1 MQYAVAVWGA
11 SQNGPS
17 IALRDLI
24 SWHNPRSVKRQ
35 KESSGCEVPFM
46 KRFCQGCESFVKSHL
61 FCETFPIFVAL
72 KRDIEKMEKE
82 KTQIQSPKALAWQRF
97 RKNKLGMAASFF
109 IIVFALLAIFAYCF
123 IPDPT
128 PNANRQ
134 LLELSTQKPGFEVD
148 MLLVPKEIP
157 NPKQSFFKTLLQGKP
172 DDYIFIPYDSLK
184 ISATQTEVFLFN
196 PEKSG
201 TIRTET
207 YSNQEITK
215 KNFSSQADA
224 ENYILRNCTKH
235 QKFLLGT
242 DQFGRDFLSR
252 LVLGSRISL
261 TVGFI
266 AVFLSL
272 LIGIT
277 VGSLGGFFRGKV
289 DDVVVWF
296 INVVWSIPTLLLV
309 IAITF
314 ALGKG
319 IAQVFIAV
327 GLTMWVEVARIVR
340 GQILSIRETTFVEA
354 GKALGFKNI
363 RIIFKH
369 ILPNIINP
377 IIVVSAANF
386 ASAILLEAGLS
397 FLGIGV
403 QPPMPSWG
411 SMIKENYAFIILDAA
426 YLAILPGIAIML
438 LVLAF
443 MLVGNALRDAL
454 DVKN

>member
-1 MQYAVAVWGA
+1 MDGKQ
-11 SQNGPS
+11 
-17 IALRDLI
+17 
-24 SWHNPRSVKRQ
+24 
-35 KESSGCEVPFM
+35 
-46 KRFCQGCESFVKSHL
+46 
-61 FCETFPIFVAL
+61 
-72 KRDIEKMEKE
+72 
-82 KTQIQSPKALAWQRF
+82 QSPRALAWKRF
-97 RKNKLGMAASFF
+97 RSNKLGMVSCGFVLLWAML
-109 IIVFALLAIFAYCF
+109 ALFAYL
-123 IPDPT
+123 IIHDKT

-134 LLELSTQKPGFEVD
+134 ILEISTKKPGFEVD
-148 MLLVPKEIP
+148 MLMLPKESP
-157 NPKQSFFKTLLQGKP
+157 NPKTPFFQ
-172 DDYIFIPYDSLK
+172 
-184 ISATQTEVFLFN
+184 FLFN
-196 PEKSG
+196 GRPDDVIYLPFDSILINKETTTVFLYQADG
-201 TIRTET
+201 TSSVRTEVIDNKELLASGVSTGSTTAGFNSTEEAET
-207 YSNQEITK
+207 YI
-215 KNFSSQADA
+215 
-224 ENYILRNCTKH
+224 RNHCVKH
-235 QKFLLGT
+235 RKFLLGT

-261 TVGFI
+261 CVGFI
-266 AVFLSL
+266 AVLLSL
-272 LIGIT
+272 MIGI
-277 VGSLGGFFRGKV
+277 VMGSLGGFFRGKV
-289 DDVVVWF
+289 DDAVVWF

-354 GKALGFKNI
+354 GRALGFKNL

-369 ILPNIINP
+369 ILPNILNP

-443 MLVGNALRDAL
+443 MLIGNALREAL

>member
-1 MQYAVAVWGA
+1 MDEKH
-11 SQNGPS
+11 SQN
-17 IALRDLI
+17 
-24 SWHNPRSVKRQ
+24 
-35 KESSGCEVPFM
+35 
-46 KRFCQGCESFVKSHL
+46 
-61 FCETFPIFVAL
+61 
-72 KRDIEKMEKE
+72 
-82 KTQIQSPKALAWQRF
+82 QSPKALAWKRF
-97 RKNKLGMAASFF
+97 RSNKLGMLSCFYVVVWASL
-109 IIVFALLAIFAYCF
+109 ALFAYLI
-123 IPDPT
+123 IPDKT
-128 PNANRQ
+128 PDANCQ
-134 LLELSTQKPGFEVD
+134 LLEISTKKPGFQVD
-148 MLLVPKEIP
+148 MLMLPKETPPAKTTFLHFLLYGRPDDCTYLPFDSLHINKEQTTVFLYQSEGGP
-157 NPKQSFFKTLLQGKP
+157 TVRTELFDNTELTRQSFASEEEAEA
-172 DDYIFIPYDSLK
+172 YIN
-184 ISATQTEVFLFN
+184 AHCV
-196 PEKSG
+196 
-201 TIRTET
+201 
-207 YSNQEITK
+207 
-215 KNFSSQADA
+215 
-224 ENYILRNCTKH
+224 KH
-235 QKFLLGT
+235 RKFLLGT

-266 AVFLSL
+266 AVLLSL
-272 LIGIT
+272 MIGIL

-289 DDVVVWF
+289 DDAVVWF

-354 GKALGFKNI
+354 GRALGFKDL

-369 ILPNIINP
+369 ILPNILNP

-443 MLVGNALRDAL
+443 MLIGNALREAL
-454 DVKN
+454 EVKN

>member
-1 MQYAVAVWGA
+1 MEGKQT
-11 SQNGPS
+11 QN
-17 IALRDLI
+17 
-24 SWHNPRSVKRQ
+24 
-35 KESSGCEVPFM
+35 
-46 KRFCQGCESFVKSHL
+46 
-61 FCETFPIFVAL
+61 
-72 KRDIEKMEKE
+72 
-82 KTQIQSPKALAWQRF
+82 QSPKALAWKRF
-97 RKNKLGMAASFF
+97 RSNKLGMVSCGF
-109 IIVFALLAIFAYCF
+109 VLLWALLALFAYLI
-123 IPDPT
+123 IPDKT

-134 LLELSTQKPGFEVD
+134 ILEISTKKPGFEVD
-148 MLLVPKEIP
+148 MLMIPKETPPQKTPFFSFLLNGRPDDCIYLP
-157 NPKQSFFKTLLQGKP
+157 FDSIHVDKEKTIVYLYQSEESLNVRTDIVDNQELTNQSFVSSSEADK
-172 DDYIFIPYDSLK
+172 YIRSRC
-184 ISATQTEVFLFN
+184 V
-196 PEKSG
+196 
-201 TIRTET
+201 
-207 YSNQEITK
+207 
-215 KNFSSQADA
+215 
-224 ENYILRNCTKH
+224 KH
-235 QKFLLGT
+235 RKFLLGT

-266 AVFLSL
+266 AVLLSL
-272 LIGIT
+272 MIGI
-277 VGSLGGFFRGKV
+277 VMGSLGGFFRGKV
-289 DDVVVWF
+289 DDAVVWF

-354 GKALGFKNI
+354 GRALGFRNL

-369 ILPNIINP
+369 ILPNILNP

-443 MLVGNALRDAL
+443 MLIGNALREAL

>member
-1 MQYAVAVWGA
+1 MNGT
-11 SQNGPS
+11 SNQN
-17 IALRDLI
+17 L
-24 SWHNPRSVKRQ
+24 
-35 KESSGCEVPFM
+35 
-46 KRFCQGCESFVKSHL
+46 
-61 FCETFPIFVAL
+61 
-72 KRDIEKMEKE
+72 
-82 KTQIQSPKALAWQRF
+82 SPKALAWKRF
-97 RKNKLGMAASFF
+97 RNNKLGMASCFF
-109 IIVFALLAIFAYCF
+109 VLLWALMALFAYLI
-123 IPDPT
+123 IPDKT

-134 LLELSTQKPGFEVD
+134 ILEISTKKPGFEVD
-148 MLLVPKEIP
+148 MLMIPKE
-157 NPKQSFFKTLLQGKP
+157 NPPQKTPFFTFLLNGRP
-172 DDYIFIPYDSLK
+172 DDCIYLPFDSLLINK
-184 ISATQTEVFLFN
+184 ETTTVFLYLSGESSSVRTEVVENKELLRGGISTV
-196 PEKSG
+196 SG
-201 TIRTET
+201 TLVFASDDEAET
-207 YSNQEITK
+207 YIK
-215 KNFSSQADA
+215 AH
-224 ENYILRNCTKH
+224 CVKH
-235 QKFLLGT
+235 RKFLLGT

-266 AVFLSL
+266 AVLLSL
-272 LIGIT
+272 MIGI
-277 VGSLGGFFRGKV
+277 VMGSLGGFFRGKV
-289 DDVVVWF
+289 DDAVVWF

-354 GKALGFKNI
+354 GKALGFKNL
-363 RIIFKH
+363 RIIFRH
-369 ILPNIINP
+369 ILPNILNP

-443 MLVGNALRDAL
+443 MLIGNALREAL

>member
-1 MQYAVAVWGA
+1 MEGNPK
-11 SQNGPS
+11 QN
-17 IALRDLI
+17 
-24 SWHNPRSVKRQ
+24 
-35 KESSGCEVPFM
+35 
-46 KRFCQGCESFVKSHL
+46 
-61 FCETFPIFVAL
+61 
-72 KRDIEKMEKE
+72 
-82 KTQIQSPKALAWQRF
+82 QSPKALSWKRF
-97 RKNKLGMAASFF
+97 RSNKLGMVSCAF
-109 IIVFALLAIFAYCF
+109 VLLWALMALFAYLI
-123 IPDPT
+123 IPDKT

-134 LLELSTQKPGFEVD
+134 ILEISTKKPGFKVD
-148 MLLVPKEIP
+148 MLMIPKETP
-157 NPKQSFFKTLLQGKP
+157 PAKPPFFK
-172 DDYIFIPYDSLK
+172 
-184 ISATQTEVFLFN
+184 FLFN
-196 PEKSG
+196 GRPDDCVYLPFDSIRVDANQTTVYLYQSEESLNVRMEIVDNRELIRVGPSTGSG
-201 TIRTET
+201 TFAFRTAEEADTYIR
-207 YSNQEITK
+207 SH
-215 KNFSSQADA
+215 
-224 ENYILRNCTKH
+224 CVKH
-235 QKFLLGT
+235 RKFLLGT

-261 TVGFI
+261 IVGFI
-266 AVFLSL
+266 AVLLSL
-272 LIGIT
+272 MIGI
-277 VGSLGGFFRGKV
+277 VMGSLGGFFRGKV
-289 DDVVVWF
+289 DDAVVWF

-354 GKALGFKNI
+354 GKALGFKNL

-369 ILPNIINP
+369 ILPNILNP

-397 FLGIGV
+397 YLGIGV

-443 MLVGNALRDAL
+443 MLIGNALREAL

>member
-1 MQYAVAVWGA
+1 MD
-11 SQNGPS
+11 SKPTQN
-17 IALRDLI
+17 
-24 SWHNPRSVKRQ
+24 
-35 KESSGCEVPFM
+35 
-46 KRFCQGCESFVKSHL
+46 
-61 FCETFPIFVAL
+61 
-72 KRDIEKMEKE
+72 
-82 KTQIQSPKALAWQRF
+82 QSPKALAWKRF
-97 RKNKLGMAASFF
+97 RSNKLGMVSLGFV
-109 IIVFALLAIFAYCF
+109 ILWALLAIFAYLI
-123 IPDPT
+123 IPDKT

-134 LLELSTQKPGFEVD
+134 ILEISTKKPGFEVD
-148 MLLVPKEIP
+148 MLMVPKETP
-157 NPKQSFFKTLLQGKP
+157 SAKTSFLDFLLNGRP
-172 DDYIFIPYDSLK
+172 DDCIYLPFDSLHINK
-184 ISATQTEVFLFN
+184 ETTTVYLYQAEGASSVRTEIVDNTEFFANNNGPLTD
-196 PEKSG
+196 SG
-201 TIRTET
+201 TLVFTTNEDADSYIR
-207 YSNQEITK
+207 SH
-215 KNFSSQADA
+215 
-224 ENYILRNCTKH
+224 CVKH
-235 QKFLLGT
+235 RKFLLGT

-266 AVFLSL
+266 AVLLSL
-272 LIGIT
+272 MIGI
-277 VGSLGGFFRGKV
+277 VMGSLGGFFRGKV
-289 DDVVVWF
+289 DDIVVWF

-354 GKALGFKNI
+354 GRALGFKDL
-363 RIIFKH
+363 RIIFRH
-369 ILPNIINP
+369 ILPNILNP

-443 MLVGNALRDAL
+443 MLIGNALREAL

>member
-1 MQYAVAVWGA
+1 MDKKKP
-11 SQNGPS
+11 QN
-17 IALRDLI
+17 
-24 SWHNPRSVKRQ
+24 
-35 KESSGCEVPFM
+35 
-46 KRFCQGCESFVKSHL
+46 
-61 FCETFPIFVAL
+61 
-72 KRDIEKMEKE
+72 
-82 KTQIQSPKALAWQRF
+82 QSPKALAWKRF
-97 RKNKLGMAASFF
+97 RSNKLGMVSCGF
-109 IIVFALLAIFAYCF
+109 VLLWALLALFAYLV
-123 IPDPT
+123 IPDKT

-134 LLELSTQKPGFEVD
+134 ILEISTKKPGFEID
-148 MLLVPKEIP
+148 MLMVPKETP
-157 NPKQSFFKTLLQGKP
+157 PAKTPFFQ
-172 DDYIFIPYDSLK
+172 
-184 ISATQTEVFLFN
+184 FLFN
-196 PEKSG
+196 GRPDDCIYLPFDSLQINKETTTVFLYQAEGASSV
-201 TIRTET
+201 RTEVIDNKELLASGVST
-207 YSNQEITK
+207 GSTTAGFNSTEE
-215 KNFSSQADA
+215 ADK
-224 ENYILRNCTKH
+224 YIRSHCVKH
-235 QKFLLGT
+235 RKFLLGT

-261 TVGFI
+261 MVGFI
-266 AVFLSL
+266 AVLLSL
-272 LIGIT
+272 MIGIV

-289 DDVVVWF
+289 DDAVVWF

-354 GKALGFKNI
+354 GRALGFKDL
-363 RIIFKH
+363 RIIFRH
-369 ILPNIINP
+369 ILPNILNP

-443 MLVGNALRDAL
+443 MLIGNALREAL

>member
-1 MQYAVAVWGA
+1 MVSLG
-11 SQNGPS
+11 
-17 IALRDLI
+17 
-24 SWHNPRSVKRQ
+24 
-35 KESSGCEVPFM
+35 
-46 KRFCQGCESFVKSHL
+46 FVIL
-61 FCETFPIFVAL
+61 
-72 KRDIEKMEKE
+72 
-82 KTQIQSPKALAWQRF
+82 W
-97 RKNKLGMAASFF
+97 
-109 IIVFALLAIFAYCF
+109 ALLALFAYLI
-123 IPDPT
+123 IPDKT

-134 LLELSTQKPGFEVD
+134 ILEISTKKPGFEVD
-148 MLLVPKEIP
+148 MLMVPKETP
-157 NPKQSFFKTLLQGKP
+157 PQKTAFLDFLLNGRP
-172 DDYIFIPYDSLK
+172 DDCIYLPFDSIKVEIEKTIVYLYQAEESSTTR
-184 ISATQTEVFLFN
+184 IEV
-196 PEKSG
+196 
-201 TIRTET
+201 ID
-207 YSNQEITK
+207 NQELTG
-215 KNFSSQADA
+215 QAFASASEA
-224 ENYILRNCTKH
+224 EIYIKSHCIKH
-235 QKFLLGT
+235 RKFLLGT

-266 AVFLSL
+266 AVLLSL
-272 LIGIT
+272 VIGIMM
-277 VGSLGGFFRGKV
+277 GSLGGFFRGKV
-289 DDVVVWF
+289 DDAVVWF

-354 GKALGFKNI
+354 GRALGFKDL
-363 RIIFKH
+363 RIIFRH
-369 ILPNIINP
+369 ILPNILNP

-443 MLVGNALRDAL
+443 MLIGNALREAL

>member
-1 MQYAVAVWGA
+1 MDEQ
-11 SQNGPS
+11 Q
-17 IALRDLI
+17 
-24 SWHNPRSVKRQ
+24 KRN
-35 KESSGCEVPFM
+35 
-46 KRFCQGCESFVKSHL
+46 
-61 FCETFPIFVAL
+61 
-72 KRDIEKMEKE
+72 
-82 KTQIQSPKALAWQRF
+82 QSPKALAWKRF
-97 RKNKLGMAASFF
+97 RSNKLGMASCGF
-109 IIVFALLAIFAYCF
+109 VLLWALLALFAYLV
-123 IPDPT
+123 IPDKT

-134 LLELSTQKPGFEVD
+134 ILEISTKKPGFEVD
-148 MLLVPKEIP
+148 MLMVPKETTP
-157 NPKQSFFKTLLQGKP
+157 AKTPFFQMLFNGRP
-172 DDYIFIPYDSLK
+172 DDCIYLPFDSLRVD
-184 ISATQTEVFLFN
+184 ATATTVYLYQAEESQST
-196 PEKSG
+196 
-201 TIRTET
+201 RTEILD
-207 YSNQEITK
+207 NQELTAK
-215 KNFSSQADA
+215 AFATAAEADT
-224 ENYILRNCTKH
+224 YIRSHCVKH
-235 QKFLLGT
+235 RKFLLGT

-266 AVFLSL
+266 AVLLSL
-272 LIGIT
+272 MIGI
-277 VGSLGGFFRGKV
+277 VMGSLGGFFRGKV
-289 DDVVVWF
+289 DDAVVWF

-354 GKALGFKNI
+354 GKALGFKNL
-363 RIIFKH
+363 RIIFRH
-369 ILPNIINP
+369 ILPNILNP

-443 MLVGNALRDAL
+443 MLIGNALREAL

>member
-1 MQYAVAVWGA
+1 M
-11 SQNGPS
+11 N
-17 IALRDLI
+17 
-24 SWHNPRSVKRQ
+24 
-35 KESSGCEVPFM
+35 
-46 KRFCQGCESFVKSHL
+46 
-61 FCETFPIFVAL
+61 
-72 KRDIEKMEKE
+72 E
-82 KTQIQSPKALAWQRF
+82 KTTQNQSPKALAWKRF
-97 RKNKLGMAASFF
+97 RSNKLGMLSCFYV
-109 IIVFALLAIFAYCF
+109 IVWALLALFAYLV
-123 IPDPT
+123 IPDKT

-134 LLELSTQKPGFEVD
+134 ILEISTKKPGFEVD
-148 MLLVPKEIP
+148 MLMVPKETP
-157 NPKQSFFKTLLQGKP
+157 PEKTSFF
-172 DDYIFIPYDSLK
+172 
-184 ISATQTEVFLFN
+184 EFLFN
-196 PEKSG
+196 GRPDDCIYLPFDSLQINKEKTTVFLYQSGESG
-201 TIRTET
+201 TVRMEVIDNEDLVDPSTLQLASRTLAFASDEEADQYIR
-207 YSNQEITK
+207 SH
-215 KNFSSQADA
+215 
-224 ENYILRNCTKH
+224 CVKH
-235 QKFLLGT
+235 RKFLLGT

-266 AVFLSL
+266 AVLLSL
-272 LIGIT
+272 LIGIV

-289 DDVVVWF
+289 DDAVVWF

-354 GKALGFKNI
+354 GRALGFKDL
-363 RIIFKH
+363 RIIFRH
-369 ILPNIINP
+369 ILPNILNP

-443 MLVGNALRDAL
+443 MLIGNALREAL

>member
-1 MQYAVAVWGA
+1 M
-11 SQNGPS
+11 
-17 IALRDLI
+17 D
-24 SWHNPRSVKRQ
+24 
-35 KESSGCEVPFM
+35 
-46 KRFCQGCESFVKSHL
+46 
-61 FCETFPIFVAL
+61 
-72 KRDIEKMEKE
+72 EK
-82 KTQIQSPKALAWQRF
+82 KTLNQSPKALAWKRF
-97 RKNKLGMAASFF
+97 RSNKLGMVSCGFVL
-109 IIVFALLAIFAYCF
+109 IWALMALFAYLI
-123 IPDPT
+123 IPDKT

-134 LLELSTQKPGFEVD
+134 ILEISTKKPGFEVD
-148 MLLVPKEIP
+148 MLMVPKETPPAKTPFFKFLFQGRPDNCIYLP
-157 NPKQSFFKTLLQGKP
+157 FDSIKVSKERTIVYLYQGEESSTVRTEVVENRELIKVGVSTGSTTLDSDSRFASLRGTKQSRSVGPSTG
-172 DDYIFIPYDSLK
+172 
-184 ISATQTEVFLFN
+184 
-196 PEKSG
+196 SG
-201 TIRTET
+201 TLVFTSDKEADTYIR
-207 YSNQEITK
+207 
-215 KNFSSQADA
+215 DH
-224 ENYILRNCTKH
+224 CVKH
-235 QKFLLGT
+235 RKFLLGT

-266 AVFLSL
+266 AVLLSL
-272 LIGIT
+272 MIGII

-289 DDVVVWF
+289 DDAVVWF

-354 GKALGFKNI
+354 GRALGFKDL

-369 ILPNIINP
+369 ILPNILNP

-443 MLVGNALRDAL
+443 MLIGNALREAL

>member
-1 MQYAVAVWGA
+1 MDEQPK
-11 SQNGPS
+11 QN
-17 IALRDLI
+17 
-24 SWHNPRSVKRQ
+24 
-35 KESSGCEVPFM
+35 
-46 KRFCQGCESFVKSHL
+46 
-61 FCETFPIFVAL
+61 
-72 KRDIEKMEKE
+72 
-82 KTQIQSPKALAWQRF
+82 QSPKALAWKRF
-97 RKNKLGMAASFF
+97 RSNKLGMASCGF
-109 IIVFALLAIFAYCF
+109 VLLWALLALFAYLV
-123 IPDPT
+123 IPDKT

-134 LLELSTQKPGFEVD
+134 ILEISTKKPGFEVD
-148 MLLVPKEIP
+148 MLMVPKETP
-157 NPKQSFFKTLLQGKP
+157 PAKTPFFQ
-172 DDYIFIPYDSLK
+172 
-184 ISATQTEVFLFN
+184 FLFN
-196 PEKSG
+196 GRPDDCIYLPFDSLRVDATATTVYLYQAEESQS
-201 TIRTET
+201 TRTEILD
-207 YSNQEITK
+207 NQELTAK
-215 KNFSSQADA
+215 AFATAAEADT
-224 ENYILRNCTKH
+224 YIRSHCVKH
-235 QKFLLGT
+235 RKFLLGT

-266 AVFLSL
+266 AVLLSL
-272 LIGIT
+272 MIGI
-277 VGSLGGFFRGKV
+277 VMGSLGGFFRGKV
-289 DDVVVWF
+289 DDAVVWF

-354 GKALGFKNI
+354 GKALGFKNL
-363 RIIFKH
+363 RIIFRH
-369 ILPNIINP
+369 ILPNILNP

-443 MLVGNALRDAL
+443 MLIGNALREAL

>member
-1 MQYAVAVWGA
+1 MMDGKPKQA
-11 SQNGPS
+11 
-17 IALRDLI
+17 
-24 SWHNPRSVKRQ
+24 
-35 KESSGCEVPFM
+35 
-46 KRFCQGCESFVKSHL
+46 
-61 FCETFPIFVAL
+61 
-72 KRDIEKMEKE
+72 
-82 KTQIQSPKALAWQRF
+82 QSPKALAWKRF
-97 RKNKLGMAASFF
+97 RSNKLGMVSCGF
-109 IIVFALLAIFAYCF
+109 VLLWALMALFAYLI
-123 IPDPT
+123 IPDKT

-134 LLELSTQKPGFEVD
+134 ILEISTKKPGFEVD
-148 MLLVPKEIP
+148 MLMIPKETP
-157 NPKQSFFKTLLQGKP
+157 PAKTPFFK
-172 DDYIFIPYDSLK
+172 
-184 ISATQTEVFLFN
+184 FLFN
-196 PEKSG
+196 GRPDDCIYLPFDSIRVDKESTIVYLYQGEESSTVRTEIVENRELLNSGPSTLRVASRTAGSG
-201 TIRTET
+201 TYFTSAEEADTYIR
-207 YSNQEITK
+207 SH
-215 KNFSSQADA
+215 
-224 ENYILRNCTKH
+224 CVKH
-235 QKFLLGT
+235 RKFLLGL
-242 DQFGRDFLSR
+242 DQFGRDFFSR

-266 AVFLSL
+266 AVLLSL
-272 LIGIT
+272 MIGIV

-289 DDVVVWF
+289 DDAVVWF

-354 GKALGFKNI
+354 GRALGFKNL

-369 ILPNIINP
+369 ILPNILNP

-443 MLVGNALRDAL
+443 MLIGNALREAL
-454 DVKN
+454 DVKS

>member
-1 MQYAVAVWGA
+1 M
-11 SQNGPS
+11 
-17 IALRDLI
+17 
-24 SWHNPRSVKRQ
+24 
-35 KESSGCEVPFM
+35 
-46 KRFCQGCESFVKSHL
+46 
-61 FCETFPIFVAL
+61 
-72 KRDIEKMEKE
+72 
-82 KTQIQSPKALAWQRF
+82 
-97 RKNKLGMAASFF
+97 FF
-109 IIVFALLAIFAYCF
+109 ILFIALLAVFAYF
-123 IPDPT
+123 IIPDTT

-148 MLLVPKEIP
+148 MLLLPKEISV
-157 NPKQSFFKTLLQGKP
+157 PKQGWLKTMIEGKP
-172 DDYIFIPYDSLK
+172 DSYTFLPFDSLRIEK
-184 ISATQTEVFLFN
+184 DYTTVFLFN
-196 PEKSG
+196 PERDNRSETRLIPNAELTHKIFDN
-201 TIRTET
+201 TEAADTFIRKHC
-207 YSNQEITK
+207 I
-215 KNFSSQADA
+215 
-224 ENYILRNCTKH
+224 KH

-252 LVLGSRISL
+252 LVLGCRISL

-272 LIGIT
+272 VIGICI
-277 VGSLGGFFRGKV
+277 GSIGGFFRGRI
-289 DDVVVWF
+289 DDAVVWF
-296 INVVWSIPTLLLV
+296 INVIWSIPTLLLV

-340 GQILSIRETTFVEA
+340 GQILSIRETTFIEA
-354 GKALGFKNI
+354 GRALGFKNA
-363 RIIFKH
+363 RIIFRH

-443 MLVGNALRDAL
+443 MLVGNALREAL
-454 DVKN
+454 DVKR

>member
-1 MQYAVAVWGA
+1 M
-11 SQNGPS
+11 NG
-17 IALRDLI
+17 
-24 SWHNPRSVKRQ
+24 NPKQ
-35 KESSGCEVPFM
+35 
-46 KRFCQGCESFVKSHL
+46 
-61 FCETFPIFVAL
+61 T
-72 KRDIEKMEKE
+72 
-82 KTQIQSPKALAWQRF
+82 QSPKALAWKRF
-97 RKNKLGMAASFF
+97 RSNKLGMVSCGF
-109 IIVFALLAIFAYCF
+109 VLLWTLMALFAYLI
-123 IPDPT
+123 IPDKT

-134 LLELSTQKPGFEVD
+134 ILEISTKKPGFEVD
-148 MLLVPKEIP
+148 MLMIPKETP
-157 NPKQSFFKTLLQGKP
+157 PAKTPFFQ
-172 DDYIFIPYDSLK
+172 
-184 ISATQTEVFLFN
+184 FLFN
-196 PEKSG
+196 GRPDDCIYLPFDSIHIDKETTTVYLYQAEESSTVRTEVVDNKEFVGVGPSTGSG
-201 TIRTET
+201 TLALTGSTTAGFTSAEEADTYIR
-207 YSNQEITK
+207 SH
-215 KNFSSQADA
+215 
-224 ENYILRNCTKH
+224 CVKH
-235 QKFLLGT
+235 RKFLLGT

-261 TVGFI
+261 SVGFI
-266 AVFLSL
+266 AVLLSL
-272 LIGIT
+272 MIGI
-277 VGSLGGFFRGKV
+277 VMGSLGGFFRGKV
-289 DDVVVWF
+289 DDAVVWF

-354 GKALGFKNI
+354 GKALGFKNLG
-363 RIIFKH
+363 IIFKH
-369 ILPNIINP
+369 ILPNILNP

-443 MLVGNALRDAL
+443 MLIGNALREAL

>member
-1 MQYAVAVWGA
+1 MDKKKP
-11 SQNGPS
+11 QN
-17 IALRDLI
+17 
-24 SWHNPRSVKRQ
+24 
-35 KESSGCEVPFM
+35 
-46 KRFCQGCESFVKSHL
+46 
-61 FCETFPIFVAL
+61 
-72 KRDIEKMEKE
+72 
-82 KTQIQSPKALAWQRF
+82 QSPKALAWKRF
-97 RKNKLGMAASFF
+97 RNNKLGMVSCGF
-109 IIVFALLAIFAYCF
+109 VLLWALLALFAYLV
-123 IPDPT
+123 IPDKT

-134 LLELSTQKPGFEVD
+134 ILEISTKKPGFEID
-148 MLLVPKEIP
+148 MLMVPKETP
-157 NPKQSFFKTLLQGKP
+157 PAKTPFFQ
-172 DDYIFIPYDSLK
+172 
-184 ISATQTEVFLFN
+184 FLFN
-196 PEKSG
+196 GRPDDCIYLPFDSLQINKETTTVFLYQAEGASSV
-201 TIRTET
+201 RTEVIDNT
-207 YSNQEITK
+207 ELLASGVSTGSTTAGFNSTEE
-215 KNFSSQADA
+215 AD
-224 ENYILRNCTKH
+224 NYIRSHCVKH
-235 QKFLLGT
+235 RKFILGT

-261 TVGFI
+261 MVGFI
-266 AVFLSL
+266 AVLLSL
-272 LIGIT
+272 MIGIV

-289 DDVVVWF
+289 DDAVVWF

-354 GKALGFKNI
+354 GRALGFKDL
-363 RIIFKH
+363 RIIFRH
-369 ILPNIINP
+369 ILPNILNP

-386 ASAILLEAGLS
+386 ASAIVLEAGLS

-443 MLVGNALRDAL
+443 MLIGNALREAL

>member
-1 MQYAVAVWGA
+1 MD
-11 SQNGPS
+11 S
-17 IALRDLI
+17 
-24 SWHNPRSVKRQ
+24 
-35 KESSGCEVPFM
+35 
-46 KRFCQGCESFVKSHL
+46 
-61 FCETFPIFVAL
+61 
-72 KRDIEKMEKE
+72 
-82 KTQIQSPKALAWQRF
+82 KTKQAQSPKALAWKRF
-97 RKNKLGMAASFF
+97 RSNKLGMASCGF
-109 IIVFALLAIFAYCF
+109 VLLWALLALFAYLI
-123 IPDPT
+123 IPDKT

-134 LLELSTQKPGFEVD
+134 ILEISTKKPGFEVD
-148 MLLVPKEIP
+148 MLMLPKETP
-157 NPKQSFFKTLLQGKP
+157 PQKTPFF
-172 DDYIFIPYDSLK
+172 D
-184 ISATQTEVFLFN
+184 FLFN
-196 PEKSG
+196 GRPDDCIYLPFDSIHVDANQTTVYLYQSEESLNV
-201 TIRTET
+201 RTET
-207 YSNQEITK
+207 IDNRDFIQISPSTGSGTFAFDSAEE
-215 KNFSSQADA
+215 ADT
-224 ENYILRNCTKH
+224 YIRSHCVKH
-235 QKFLLGT
+235 RKFLLGT

-266 AVFLSL
+266 AVLLSL
-272 LIGIT
+272 MIGI
-277 VGSLGGFFRGKV
+277 VMGSLGGFFRGKV
-289 DDVVVWF
+289 DDLVVWF

-354 GKALGFKNI
+354 GRALGFKNL

-369 ILPNIINP
+369 ILPNILNP

-443 MLVGNALRDAL
+443 MLIGNALREAL

>member
-1 MQYAVAVWGA
+1 MDSKPKQA
-11 SQNGPS
+11 
-17 IALRDLI
+17 
-24 SWHNPRSVKRQ
+24 
-35 KESSGCEVPFM
+35 
-46 KRFCQGCESFVKSHL
+46 
-61 FCETFPIFVAL
+61 
-72 KRDIEKMEKE
+72 
-82 KTQIQSPKALAWQRF
+82 QSPKALAWKRF
-97 RKNKLGMAASFF
+97 RSNKLGMASCGFVL
-109 IIVFALLAIFAYCF
+109 IWALLALFAYLV
-123 IPDPT
+123 IPDKT

-134 LLELSTQKPGFEVD
+134 ILEISTKKPGFEVD
-148 MLLVPKEIP
+148 MLMVPKETP
-157 NPKQSFFKTLLQGKP
+157 PAKTPFFQ
-172 DDYIFIPYDSLK
+172 
-184 ISATQTEVFLFN
+184 FLFN
-196 PEKSG
+196 GRPDDCIYLPFDSIRVDKESTIVYLYQGEESSTVRTEIVENRELLNSGPSILRGASGAAGSG
-201 TIRTET
+201 TLVFTSDQEADTYIR
-207 YSNQEITK
+207 SH
-215 KNFSSQADA
+215 
-224 ENYILRNCTKH
+224 CVKH
-235 QKFLLGT
+235 RKFLLGT

-266 AVFLSL
+266 AVLLSL
-272 LIGIT
+272 MIGI
-277 VGSLGGFFRGKV
+277 VMGSLGGFFRGKV
-289 DDVVVWF
+289 DDAVVWF

-354 GKALGFKNI
+354 GKALGFKNL
-363 RIIFKH
+363 RIIFRH
-369 ILPNIINP
+369 ILPNILNP

-443 MLVGNALRDAL
+443 MLIGNALREAF

>member
-1 MQYAVAVWGA
+1 MEEQPK
-11 SQNGPS
+11 QN
-17 IALRDLI
+17 
-24 SWHNPRSVKRQ
+24 
-35 KESSGCEVPFM
+35 
-46 KRFCQGCESFVKSHL
+46 
-61 FCETFPIFVAL
+61 
-72 KRDIEKMEKE
+72 
-82 KTQIQSPKALAWQRF
+82 QSPKALAWKRF
-97 RKNKLGMAASFF
+97 RSNKLGMASCGF
-109 IIVFALLAIFAYCF
+109 VLLWALLALFAYLV
-123 IPDPT
+123 IPDKT

-134 LLELSTQKPGFEVD
+134 ILEISTKKPGFEVD
-148 MLLVPKEIP
+148 MLMVPKETP
-157 NPKQSFFKTLLQGKP
+157 PAKTPFFQ
-172 DDYIFIPYDSLK
+172 
-184 ISATQTEVFLFN
+184 FLFN
-196 PEKSG
+196 GRPDDCIYLPFDSLRVDATATTVYLYQAEESQS
-201 TIRTET
+201 TRTEILD
-207 YSNQEITK
+207 NQELTAK
-215 KNFSSQADA
+215 AFATAAEADT
-224 ENYILRNCTKH
+224 YIRSHCVKH
-235 QKFLLGT
+235 RKFLLGT

-266 AVFLSL
+266 AVLLSL
-272 LIGIT
+272 MIGI
-277 VGSLGGFFRGKV
+277 VMGSLGGFFRGKV
-289 DDVVVWF
+289 DDAVVWF

-354 GKALGFKNI
+354 GKALGFKNL
-363 RIIFKH
+363 RIIFRH
-369 ILPNIINP
+369 ILPNILNP

-443 MLVGNALRDAL
+443 MLIGNALREAL

>member
-1 MQYAVAVWGA
+1 MDGKPKQA
-11 SQNGPS
+11 
-17 IALRDLI
+17 
-24 SWHNPRSVKRQ
+24 
-35 KESSGCEVPFM
+35 
-46 KRFCQGCESFVKSHL
+46 
-61 FCETFPIFVAL
+61 
-72 KRDIEKMEKE
+72 
-82 KTQIQSPKALAWQRF
+82 QSPKTLAWKRF
-97 RKNKLGMAASFF
+97 RSNKLGMVSCGFV
-109 IIVFALLAIFAYCF
+109 ILWALLALFAYLI
-123 IPDPT
+123 IPDKT

-134 LLELSTQKPGFEVD
+134 ILEISTKKPGFEVD
-148 MLLVPKEIP
+148 MLMVPKETP
-157 NPKQSFFKTLLQGKP
+157 PAKTPFFQFLFNGRP
-172 DDYIFIPYDSLK
+172 DDYIYLPFDSIRVNAETTTVYLYQSEESTK
-184 ISATQTEVFLFN
+184 VRTEIIDNLELIKVGPSMLRLRSATAG
-196 PEKSG
+196 SG
-201 TIRTET
+201 TLTFTSAQEADTYIR
-207 YSNQEITK
+207 SH
-215 KNFSSQADA
+215 
-224 ENYILRNCTKH
+224 CVKH
-235 QKFLLGT
+235 RKFLLGT

-266 AVFLSL
+266 AVLLSL
-272 LIGIT
+272 MIGI
-277 VGSLGGFFRGKV
+277 VIGSLGGFFRGKV
-289 DDVVVWF
+289 DDAVVWF

-354 GKALGFKNI
+354 GRALGFKNL

-369 ILPNIINP
+369 ILPNILNP

-443 MLVGNALRDAL
+443 MLIGNALREAL

>member
-1 MQYAVAVWGA
+1 MMFFAQNFHFFRFRLKIKGEIRIFDGA
-11 SQNGPS
+11 NERCIMDGKPKQ
-17 IALRDLI
+17 D
-24 SWHNPRSVKRQ
+24 
-35 KESSGCEVPFM
+35 
-46 KRFCQGCESFVKSHL
+46 
-61 FCETFPIFVAL
+61 
-72 KRDIEKMEKE
+72 
-82 KTQIQSPKALAWQRF
+82 QSPKALAWKRF
-97 RKNKLGMAASFF
+97 RSNKLGMVSCGFV
-109 IIVFALLAIFAYCF
+109 ILWALLALFAYLI
-123 IPDPT
+123 IPDKT

-134 LLELSTQKPGFEVD
+134 ILEISTKKPGFEAD
-148 MLLVPKEIP
+148 MLMIPKETP
-157 NPKQSFFKTLLQGKP
+157 PEKTPFFK
-172 DDYIFIPYDSLK
+172 
-184 ISATQTEVFLFN
+184 FLFN
-196 PEKSG
+196 GRSDDCIYLPFDSIRVDKEQTIVYLYQSEESN

-207 YSNQEITK
+207 IDNQELAGRA
-215 KNFSSQADA
+215 FASDSEADT
-224 ENYILRNCTKH
+224 YIKSHCVKH
-235 QKFLLGT
+235 RKFLLGT

-266 AVFLSL
+266 AVLLSL
-272 LIGIT
+272 MIGI
-277 VGSLGGFFRGKV
+277 VMGSLGGFFRGKV
-289 DDVVVWF
+289 DDAVVWF

-354 GKALGFKNI
+354 GRALGFKNL

-369 ILPNIINP
+369 ILPNILNP

-443 MLVGNALRDAL
+443 MLIGNALREAL

>member
-1 MQYAVAVWGA
+1 MDGK
-11 SQNGPS
+11 P
-17 IALRDLI
+17 
-24 SWHNPRSVKRQ
+24 
-35 KESSGCEVPFM
+35 
-46 KRFCQGCESFVKSHL
+46 
-61 FCETFPIFVAL
+61 
-72 KRDIEKMEKE
+72 
-82 KTQIQSPKALAWQRF
+82 TQQQSPRALAWKRF
-97 RKNKLGMAASFF
+97 RSNKLGMISCGFVLLWAFL
-109 IIVFALLAIFAYCF
+109 ALFAYLI
-123 IPDPT
+123 IPDKT

-134 LLELSTQKPGFEVD
+134 ILEICTKKPGFEVD
-148 MLLVPKEIP
+148 MLMIPKE
-157 NPKQSFFKTLLQGKP
+157 NPSPKTPFFQ
-172 DDYIFIPYDSLK
+172 
-184 ISATQTEVFLFN
+184 FLFN
-196 PEKSG
+196 GRPDDVIYLPFDSILINKETTTVFLYQADG
-201 TIRTET
+201 TSSVRTEVIDNKELLASGVST
-207 YSNQEITK
+207 GSTTAGFNSTEE
-215 KNFSSQADA
+215 ADA
-224 ENYILRNCTKH
+224 YIRSHCVKH
-235 QKFLLGT
+235 RKFLLGT

-261 TVGFI
+261 CVGFI
-266 AVFLSL
+266 AVLLSL
-272 LIGIT
+272 MIGI
-277 VGSLGGFFRGKV
+277 VMGSLGGFFRGKV
-289 DDVVVWF
+289 DDAVVWF

-354 GKALGFKNI
+354 GRALGFKNL
-363 RIIFKH
+363 RIIFRH
-369 ILPNIINP
+369 ILPNILNP

-443 MLVGNALRDAL
+443 MLIGNALREAL

>member
-1 MQYAVAVWGA
+1 MENQPK
-11 SQNGPS
+11 QN
-17 IALRDLI
+17 
-24 SWHNPRSVKRQ
+24 
-35 KESSGCEVPFM
+35 
-46 KRFCQGCESFVKSHL
+46 
-61 FCETFPIFVAL
+61 
-72 KRDIEKMEKE
+72 
-82 KTQIQSPKALAWQRF
+82 QSPKALAWKRF
-97 RKNKLGMAASFF
+97 RSNKLGMVSLGF
-109 IIVFALLAIFAYCF
+109 VLLWALLALFAYVV
-123 IPDPT
+123 IPDKT

-134 LLELSTQKPGFEVD
+134 ILEISTKKPGFEVD
-148 MLLVPKEIP
+148 MLMIPKETP
-157 NPKQSFFKTLLQGKP
+157 PQKTNFLDFLLNGRP
-172 DDYIFIPYDSLK
+172 DAYVYLPFDSLK
-184 ISATQTEVFLFN
+184 VEKEKTIVYLYQAEESSKVRTEIVDNHDLIG
-196 PEKSG
+196 PSTGSG
-201 TIRTET
+201 TLT
-207 YSNQEITK
+207 
-215 KNFSSQADA
+215 FSSVEEADT
-224 ENYILRNCTKH
+224 YIKSHCVKH
-235 QKFLLGT
+235 RKFLLGT

-261 TVGFI
+261 MVGFI
-266 AVFLSL
+266 AVLLSL
-272 LIGIT
+272 MIGI
-277 VGSLGGFFRGKV
+277 VMGSLGGFFRGKV
-289 DDVVVWF
+289 DDAVVWF

-354 GKALGFKNI
+354 GRALGFKDL
-363 RIIFKH
+363 RIIFRH
-369 ILPNIINP
+369 ILPNILNP

-438 LVLAF
+438 LVLVF
-443 MLVGNALRDAL
+443 MLIGNALREAL

>member
-1 MQYAVAVWGA
+1 M
-11 SQNGPS
+11 
-17 IALRDLI
+17 D
-24 SWHNPRSVKRQ
+24 
-35 KESSGCEVPFM
+35 
-46 KRFCQGCESFVKSHL
+46 
-61 FCETFPIFVAL
+61 
-72 KRDIEKMEKE
+72 EKK
-82 KTQIQSPKALAWQRF
+82 QQSQSPKALAWKRF
-97 RKNKLGMAASFF
+97 RSNKLGMLSCFYV
-109 IIVFALLAIFAYCF
+109 IIWALLALFAYVV
-123 IPDPT
+123 IPDKT

-134 LLELSTQKPGFEVD
+134 ILEISTKKPGFEVD
-148 MLLVPKEIP
+148 MLMVPKETP
-157 NPKQSFFKTLLQGKP
+157 PEKTPFFR
-172 DDYIFIPYDSLK
+172 
-184 ISATQTEVFLFN
+184 FLFN
-196 PEKSG
+196 GRPDDCIYLPFDSLHINKETTTVFLYQSG
-201 TIRTET
+201 ESGSVRTEVVENKELLRGGVST
-207 YSNQEITK
+207 GSTPAGFNSAEEANQ
-215 KNFSSQADA
+215 
-224 ENYILRNCTKH
+224 YIRSHCVRH
-235 QKFLLGT
+235 RKFLLGT

-266 AVFLSL
+266 AVLLSL
-272 LIGIT
+272 MIGIV

-289 DDVVVWF
+289 DDAVVWF

-354 GKALGFKNI
+354 GKALGFKDL

-369 ILPNIINP
+369 ILPNILNP

-443 MLVGNALRDAL
+443 MLIGNALREAL

>member
-1 MQYAVAVWGA
+1 MDKKKP
-11 SQNGPS
+11 QN
-17 IALRDLI
+17 
-24 SWHNPRSVKRQ
+24 
-35 KESSGCEVPFM
+35 
-46 KRFCQGCESFVKSHL
+46 
-61 FCETFPIFVAL
+61 
-72 KRDIEKMEKE
+72 
-82 KTQIQSPKALAWQRF
+82 QSPKALAWKRF
-97 RKNKLGMAASFF
+97 RSNKLGMVSCGF
-109 IIVFALLAIFAYCF
+109 VLLWALLALFAYLV
-123 IPDPT
+123 IPDKT

-134 LLELSTQKPGFEVD
+134 ILEISTKKPGFEID
-148 MLLVPKEIP
+148 MLMVPKETP
-157 NPKQSFFKTLLQGKP
+157 PAKTPFFQFLFNGRP
-172 DDYIFIPYDSLK
+172 DDCIYLPFDSLQIIK
-184 ISATQTEVFLFN
+184 ETTTVFLYQAEGASSVRTEVFDNKELLASGVSTGSTTAGFN
-196 PEKSG
+196 S
-201 TIRTET
+201 TE
-207 YSNQEITK
+207 E
-215 KNFSSQADA
+215 AD
-224 ENYILRNCTKH
+224 NYIRSHCVKH
-235 QKFLLGT
+235 RKFILGT

-261 TVGFI
+261 MVGFI
-266 AVFLSL
+266 AVLLSL
-272 LIGIT
+272 MIGIV

-289 DDVVVWF
+289 DDAVVWF

-354 GKALGFKNI
+354 GRALGFKDL
-363 RIIFKH
+363 RIIFRH
-369 ILPNIINP
+369 ILPNILNP

-443 MLVGNALRDAL
+443 MLIGNALREAL

>member
-1 MQYAVAVWGA
+1 M
-11 SQNGPS
+11 
-17 IALRDLI
+17 R
-24 SWHNPRSVKRQ
+24 VKN
-35 KESSGCEVPFM
+35 ES
-46 KRFCQGCESFVKSHL
+46 
-61 FCETFPIFVAL
+61 
-72 KRDIEKMEKE
+72 
-82 KTQIQSPKALAWQRF
+82 QSPSALAWQKF
-97 RKNKLGMAASFF
+97 RRNGLGMTALGF
-109 IIVFALLAIFAYCF
+109 ILLVALLAIFAYYI

-128 PNANRQ
+128 PHANRQ

-148 MLLVPKEIP
+148 MLMVPKEVPSKPTGPIHR
-157 NPKQSFFKTLLQGKP
+157 LLYGVP
-172 DDYIFIPYDSLK
+172 DDCTYIPCDSLHVF
-184 ISATQTEVFLFN
+184 ADRTDVFLFN
-196 PEKSG
+196 PEAEG
-201 TIRTET
+201 QVRVQEV
-207 YSNQEITK
+207 SNAELVPGRL
-215 KNFSSQADA
+215 FSSDEEARV
-224 ENYILRNCTKH
+224 YVKSHCVKH

-261 TVGFI
+261 SVGFI
-266 AVFLSL
+266 AVALSL
-272 LIGIT
+272 IIGIFI
-277 VGSLGGFFRGKV
+277 GSLGGFFRGKV
-289 DDVVVWF
+289 DDVVVWL

-319 IAQVFIAV
+319 ITQVFIAV

-340 GQILSIRETTFVEA
+340 GQIFSVREMTYVEA
-354 GKALGFKNI
+354 GKALGFKDV
-363 RIIFKH
+363 RIIMRH
-369 ILPNIINP
+369 ILPNILNP
-377 IIVVSAANF
+377 IIVISASNF

-443 MLVGNALRDAL
+443 MLMGNALRSAIDN
-454 DVKN
+454 KN

>member
-1 MQYAVAVWGA
+1 MDGK
-11 SQNGPS
+11 P
-17 IALRDLI
+17 
-24 SWHNPRSVKRQ
+24 
-35 KESSGCEVPFM
+35 
-46 KRFCQGCESFVKSHL
+46 
-61 FCETFPIFVAL
+61 
-72 KRDIEKMEKE
+72 
-82 KTQIQSPKALAWQRF
+82 TQQQSPRALAWKRF
-97 RKNKLGMAASFF
+97 RSNKLGMISCGFVLLWAFL
-109 IIVFALLAIFAYCF
+109 ALFAYLI
-123 IPDPT
+123 IPDKT

-134 LLELSTQKPGFEVD
+134 ILEISTKKPGFEVD
-148 MLLVPKEIP
+148 MLMIPKE
-157 NPKQSFFKTLLQGKP
+157 NPSPKTPFFQ
-172 DDYIFIPYDSLK
+172 
-184 ISATQTEVFLFN
+184 FLFN
-196 PEKSG
+196 GRPDDVIYLPFDSIHVDAQATTVYLYQSEESVNQRTEIIDNQELIQVGPSAGSG
-201 TIRTET
+201 TFAFDSDE
-207 YSNQEITK
+207 E
-215 KNFSSQADA
+215 ADA
-224 ENYILRNCTKH
+224 YIRSHCVKH
-235 QKFLLGT
+235 RKFLLGT

-261 TVGFI
+261 CVGFI
-266 AVFLSL
+266 AVLLSL
-272 LIGIT
+272 MIGI
-277 VGSLGGFFRGKV
+277 VMGSLGGFFRGKV
-289 DDVVVWF
+289 DDAVVWF

-354 GKALGFKNI
+354 GRALGFKDL
-363 RIIFKH
+363 RIIFRH
-369 ILPNIINP
+369 ILPNILNP

-443 MLVGNALRDAL
+443 MLIGNALREAL

>member
-1 MQYAVAVWGA
+1 MPNFDGSKQRLDMDG
-11 SQNGPS
+11 STQQN
-17 IALRDLI
+17 
-24 SWHNPRSVKRQ
+24 
-35 KESSGCEVPFM
+35 
-46 KRFCQGCESFVKSHL
+46 
-61 FCETFPIFVAL
+61 
-72 KRDIEKMEKE
+72 
-82 KTQIQSPKALAWQRF
+82 QSPKALAWKRF
-97 RKNKLGMAASFF
+97 RSNKLGMLSCFF
-109 IIVFALLAIFAYCF
+109 VIIWAILALFAYLI
-123 IPDPT
+123 IPDKT

-134 LLELSTQKPGFEVD
+134 ILEISTKKPGFEVD
-148 MLLVPKEIP
+148 MLMIPKENANVKTP
-157 NPKQSFFKTLLQGKP
+157 FFKFLIDGRP
-172 DDYIFIPYDSLK
+172 DDCIYLPFDS
-184 ISATQTEVFLFN
+184 IHVGASQTTVYLYQSEASLNVRTEIIENKELIRIG
-196 PEKSG
+196 PSTLRQAQGSG
-201 TIRTET
+201 TFGSAE
-207 YSNQEITK
+207 E
-215 KNFSSQADA
+215 ADA
-224 ENYILRNCTKH
+224 YIKSHCVKH
-235 QKFLLGT
+235 RKFLLGT

-252 LVLGSRISL
+252 LILGSRISL

-266 AVFLSL
+266 AVLLSL
-272 LIGIT
+272 MIGI
-277 VGSLGGFFRGKV
+277 VLGSLGGFFRGKV
-289 DDVVVWF
+289 DDAVVWF

-354 GKALGFKNI
+354 GRALGFRNL

-369 ILPNIINP
+369 ILPNILNP

-443 MLVGNALRDAL
+443 MLIGNALREAL